1 MQQEVKMLELS
12 PGQIEAKQKV
22 LAWLAIA
29 NSEPITPTKPLS
41 GSFDLDADL
50 GAPVPQPKGVFKLHG
65 YAGTGKTT
73 IIRAILAEQPDLVV
87 CFAAYTGKAAL
98 VMQRQGLEATTIH
111 SLIYKVI
118 PPNKPRCEE
127 LFKLIRETADAGEKK
142 RLQQELEVEQ
152 KIRFELK
159 DTEESDLAKADL
171 LVLDE
176 CSMVNDDM
184 LADLQ
189 TFGVPILAL
198 GDPGQLPP
206 IDGSGALV
214 RGKPDAFLTEIH
226 RQAQDNPII
235 DFATRA
241 RNGIPLPTGKKGSS
255 LRCFQYQLDRKIM
268 LAVDQIL
275 TGKNVTRQDINR
287 RVRAMRGFSGVYPQV
302 GEKVICLRNDRN
314 KMIFNGQIGE
324 VVEVGE
330 LLHASIELKVKMEG
344 APGTNPEP
352 IDVRALR
359 AHFDSYNDKEALK
372 NVKRWE
378 FADSQE
384 FDFGYAITVHKA
396 QGSQW
401 DNVLVWD
408 DGFLNWKAAE
418 RKQWLYTAITRAAQ
432 SIIIAS

>member
-1 MQQEVKMLELS
+1 MPTLNLS
-12 PGQIEAKQKV
+12 PGQIEAKRKV
-22 LAWLAIA
+22 IEWLGMAQQSELA
-29 NSEPITPTKPLS
+29 PIEKASAP
-41 GSFDLDADL
+41 FDLDAPADKPRSEPE
-50 GAPVPQPKGVFKLHG
+50 GIFKLWG

-73 IIRAILAEQPDLVV
+73 IIRVLLEEFPDLVV
-87 CFAAYTGKAAL
+87 KFAAYTGKAAL
-98 VMQRQGLEATTIH
+98 VMQRNGLPATTIH

-127 LFKLIRETADAGEKK
+127 LFKLIRETSDAGEKK
-142 RLQQELEVEQ
+142 RLQQELEAEQ
-152 KIRFELK
+152 KVRFELR
-159 DTEESDLAKADL
+159 DPEDSDLANADL

-184 LADLQ
+184 LADLS

-214 RGKPDAFLTEIH
+214 RGKPNALLTEIH

-241 RNGIPLPTGKKGSS
+241 RNGIPLPTGKQGTSM
-255 LRCFQYQLDRKIM
+255 RCFQYQLDRKIM
-268 LAVDQIL
+268 TAVDQIL

-302 GEKVICLRNDRN
+302 GEKVICLRNDKT
-314 KMIFNGQIGE
+314 KMIFNGQMGE
-324 VVEVGE
+324 VIEVGE
-330 LLHASIELKVKMEG
+330 LLHSNIELTIKMES

-352 IDVRALR
+352 VKVRALR
-359 AHFDSYNDKEALK
+359 AHFDSYNDKDALK

-378 FADSQE
+378 FADSNE

-401 DNVLVWD
+401 DTVLVWD
-408 DGFLNWKAAE
+408 DGFLGWKPTE